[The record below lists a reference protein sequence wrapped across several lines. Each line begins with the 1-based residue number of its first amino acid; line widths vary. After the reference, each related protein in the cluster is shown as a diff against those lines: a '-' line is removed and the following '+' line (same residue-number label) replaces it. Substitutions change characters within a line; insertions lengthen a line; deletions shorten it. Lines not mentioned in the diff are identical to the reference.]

1 MLLSLAREGR
11 REATCHVHEVT
22 DLMEL
27 QRRHKPRHR
36 SQAPVT
42 GPPVSPNSDGE
53 PAPGLPL
60 QARHTAPI
68 GTVLAHPSQTAEE
81 EEETKSLQVLCTE
94 LLDVSASP
102 ASVMVRPCGE
112 GGPTTT
118 PTRKARRAAAG
129 PRDLLPSVQ

>member
-1 MLLSLAREGR
+1 M
-11 REATCHVHEVT
+11 HEVT

-27 QRRHKPRHR
+27 QRQHKPRHR
-36 SQAPVT
+36 SQAAVT

-53 PAPGLPL
+53 PARGLPL

-81 EEETKSLQVLCTE
+81 EETKSLQVLYTE

-118 PTRKARRAAAG
+118 PTRKARRAAAL